1 MVPVHQL
8 RKKDR
13 FAFLTDDF
21 PKGTHLVISAW
32 GVTGISGPLPP
43 WMLITKDESGRFH
56 YMNVDP
62 LLTVQR
68 N

>member
-1 MVPVHQL
+1 MISVHEL

-21 PKGTHLVISAW
+21 PQGSHLVISAW
-32 GVTGISGPLPP
+32 GVTGNSGPLPP
-43 WMLITKDESGRFH
+43 WMLIIKDESGRFH
-56 YMNVDP
+56 YLKLDP
-62 LLTVQR
+62 KLKVQR